1 MSAGLA
7 FCAVILAET
16 LGNDLCDFYAG
27 GRRLSEA
34 ASDACA
40 VADGEEV

>member
-7 FCAVILAET
+7 FCAVILAEA

-27 GRRLSEA
+27 GCCLSKTA
-34 ASDACA
+34 RDSGT